1 MRRIIFKHPSDGPLP
16 GRLCFS
22 AVLLSLLLAG
32 VASADKV
39 VLRIRAA
46 NPINT
51 VQTVQIK
58 ANLPPRVG
66 KEDVSLPVGLELGYD
81 IKSDRYYVFGEME
94 LGAKEIR
101 EFDVEIRDIWVVDLN
116 DVTSLQE
123 HAKQL
128 VAKLAGSDYA
138 ENAAGLLAEIEKNLA
153 SVSSLQGESNIG
165 PGIKPMQHIRAYEAN
180 LETLK
185 RIRTDLGY
193 LENLVLG
200 TGQDIGS
207 LMGDVKE
214 APLPDGS
221 DIVIEGDYKVAV
233 LKISVRNTSPKE
245 SRRVPIEKNL
255 PEEIN
260 LTDVL
265 DAGEL
270 DVSTRPDTEIC
281 YVFKN
286 SVEIPPGETRVF
298 EVKMRDKWNVSE
310 LRIPDLRK
318 RGEALLTR
326 VGADGS
332 FQAVEEGIQE
342 LLAEL
347 AAIEAEEGPTT
358 FNDQYVAFYR
368 RQNDQLD
375 RIEQRILRVESALR
389 PQTKNTKYGFKAKP
403 PSMKTTWLIIYI
415 ILGFLAIMSL
425 LFFLRWYGG
434 KGK

>member
-1 MRRIIFKHPSDGPLP
+1 MP

-22 AVLLSLLLAG
+22 TLLLAALLAG
-32 VASADKV
+32 TAHADKV

-58 ANLPPRVG
+58 ANLPARVG
-66 KEDVSLPVGLELGYD
+66 TNDVTTPVGLELGYD

-101 EFDVEIRDIWVVDLN
+101 EFDVQIRDIWMVDVDEITL
-116 DVTSLQE
+116 LRE

-128 VAKLAGSDYA
+128 VAKLEGSDFH
-138 ENAAGLLAEIEKNLA
+138 ENAAGLLAEIEKNLG
-153 SVSSLQGESNIG
+153 SVTALQGESGIG
-165 PGIKPMQHIRAYEAN
+165 PSIKPMQHIRAYEAN

-185 RIRTDLGY
+185 RIKTDLGY
-193 LENLVLG
+193 MENLVLS
-200 TGQDIGS
+200 TGKDIGN

-221 DIVIEGDYKVAV
+221 DVVLEGEYDVAV

-245 SRRVPIEKNL
+245 TRRVPIEKNL
-255 PEEIN
+255 PEEIK
-260 LTDVL
+260 LSDVL

-270 DVSTRPDTEIC
+270 DVSTHPETEIC

-298 EVKMRDKWNVSE
+298 EVKMRDKWNLSG
-310 LRIPDLRK
+310 LRIPDLRS
-318 RGEALLTR
+318 RAEALLKR
-326 VGADGS
+326 VGVDGS
-332 FQAVEEGIQE
+332 FKAVEAGIQE
-342 LLAEL
+342 LLEEL
-347 AAIEAEEGPTT
+347 DAVEAEKGPTT
-358 FNDQYVAFYR
+358 FSDRYVAFYR

-425 LFFLRWYGG
+425 LFFLRWFGG

>member
-1 MRRIIFKHPSDGPLP
+1 LT
-16 GRLCFS
+16 
-22 AVLLSLLLAG
+22 ALLA
-32 VASADKV
+32 ARAYADKV

-58 ANLPPRVG
+58 ANLPARVG
-66 KEDVSLPVGLELGYD
+66 TNDVTVPVGLDLGYD
-81 IKSDRYYVFGEME
+81 IKSDRYYVFGELE

-101 EFDVEIRDIWVVDLN
+101 EFDVEIRDIWMVD
-116 DVTSLQE
+116 TSEIEALKE
-123 HAKQL
+123 HAQQL
-128 VAKLAGSDYA
+128 VVKLEGSDFQESA
-138 ENAAGLLAEIEKNLA
+138 VELLAEIEKNLEA
-153 SVSSLQGESNIG
+153 VTALQGESGIG

-185 RIRTDLGY
+185 RIKTDVGY
-193 LENLVLG
+193 MENLVLG
-200 TGQDIGS
+200 TGKDVGN
-207 LMGDVKE
+207 LLGDVKE

-221 DIVIEGDYKVAV
+221 DILLEGEYSIAV
-233 LKISVRNTSPKE
+233 LKISVKNTSPKE
-245 SRRVPIEKNL
+245 TRRVPIEKNL
-255 PEEIN
+255 PEEIK
-260 LTDVL
+260 LSDVL

-270 DVSTRPDTEIC
+270 DVSTRPETEIC

-298 EVKMRDKWNVSE
+298 EVKMRDKWNLSA

-318 RGEALLTR
+318 RGEALLER
-326 VGADGS
+326 VGTDGS
-332 FQAVEEGIQE
+332 FAAVEEGLQALLEE
-342 LLAEL
+342 LDAV
-347 AAIEAEEGPTT
+347 EARKGPSE
-358 FNDQYVAFYR
+358 FSDRYVAFYR

-375 RIEQRILRVESALR
+375 RIEQRILRVESAMR

-415 ILGFLAIMSL
+415 ILGFLAVMSL

>member
-1 MRRIIFKHPSDGPLP
+1 MGRIIFRHAGGGPLP
-16 GRLCFS
+16 GRLCFFT
-22 AVLLSLLLAG
+22 LLLAVM
-32 VASADKV
+32 VAGAAYADKV

-66 KEDVSLPVGLELGYD
+66 TNDVTVPVGLELGYD

-101 EFDVEIRDIWVVDLN
+101 EFDVEIRDIWMVDTGEVAALR
-116 DVTSLQE
+116 E

-128 VAKLAGSDYA
+128 VAKLEGTDFH
-138 ENAAGLLAEIEKNLA
+138 ENAVGLLAEIEKNLDA
-153 SVSSLQGESNIG
+153 VAALQGESGIG
-165 PGIKPMQHIRAYEAN
+165 PAIKPMQHIRAYEAN

-185 RIRTDLGY
+185 RIKTDVGY
-193 LENLVLG
+193 MENLVLG
-200 TGQDIGS
+200 TGKDIGN
-207 LMGDVKE
+207 LLGDVKE
-214 APLPDGS
+214 APLPDGA
-221 DIVIEGDYKVAV
+221 DVVLEGEYKVAI
-233 LKISVRNTSPKE
+233 LKISVKNTSPKE
-245 SRRVPIEKNL
+245 TRRVPIEKNL
-255 PEEIN
+255 PEEIKIS
-260 LTDVL
+260 DVL

-270 DVSTRPDTEIC
+270 DVSTRPETDIC
-281 YVFKN
+281 YVFKTN
-286 SVEIPPGETRVF
+286 VEIPPGETRVF
-298 EVKMRDKWNVSE
+298 EVKMRDKWDLAD

-318 RGEALLTR
+318 RAESLLKR
-326 VGADGS
+326 IGADGS
-332 FQAVEEGIQE
+332 FEAVEAGIQE

-347 AAIEAEEGPTT
+347 DVVEAQEGPTT
-358 FNDQYVAFYR
+358 FDDRYVAFYR
-368 RQNDQLD
+368 RQNDHLD

-389 PQTKNTKYGFKAKP
+389 PQANTQKYGFKAKP
-403 PSMKTTWLIIYI
+403 PSMKTTWLIIYV

>member
-1 MRRIIFKHPSDGPLP
+1 MR
-16 GRLCFS
+16 GRLCLFTLLM
-22 AVLLSLLLAG
+22 AVVLAG
-32 VASADKV
+32 VAYADKV

-58 ANLPPRVG
+58 ANLPSRVG
-66 KEDVSLPVGLELGYD
+66 TNDVTIPIGLELGYD

-101 EFDVEIRDIWVVDLN
+101 EFDVEIRDIWLVEGDEIV
-116 DVTSLQE
+116 SLQE

-128 VAKLAGSDYA
+128 VTKLEGSDYQ
-138 ENAAGLLAEIEKNLA
+138 ENAAGLLAEIEKNLE
-153 SVSSLQGESNIG
+153 SVAALQGESGIG

-180 LETLK
+180 LERLK
-185 RIRTDLGY
+185 RIKTDLGY
-193 LENLVLG
+193 LENLVLS

-207 LMGDVKE
+207 LIGDVKE
-214 APLPDGS
+214 APLPNGGD
-221 DIVIEGDYKVAV
+221 VILEGEYNVAV
-233 LKISVRNTSPKE
+233 LRISVRNTSPKE
-245 SRRVPIEKNL
+245 TRRVPIEKNL
-255 PEEIN
+255 PEEIK
-260 LTDVL
+260 LSDVL

-270 DVSTRPDTEIC
+270 DVSTHPETDIC

-298 EVKMRDKWNVSE
+298 EVKMRDKWNLAD
-310 LRIPDLRK
+310 LRIPELRV
-318 RGEALLTR
+318 RAEALLKR

-332 FQAVEEGIQE
+332 FSAVEEGLQKLIEE
-342 LLAEL
+342 LDAVD
-347 AAIEAEEGPTT
+347 AKKGPGE
-358 FNDQYVAFYR
+358 FSDRYVAFYR

-389 PQTKNTKYGFKAKP
+389 PQKNTQKYGFKAKP

-415 ILGFLAIMSL
+415 ILGFLTVMSL

-434 KGK
+434 GKGK

>member
-1 MRRIIFKHPSDGPLP
+1 M
-16 GRLCFS
+16 
-22 AVLLSLLLAG
+22 LLAG
-32 VASADKV
+32 VAYADKV

-66 KEDVSLPVGLELGYD
+66 TNDVTAPVGLEVGYD

-101 EFDVEIRDIWVVDLN
+101 EFDVEIRDIWMVD
-116 DVTSLQE
+116 VSEITSLKE

-128 VAKLAGSDYA
+128 VDKLEGSDFH
-138 ENAAGLLAEIEKNLA
+138 ENAAGLLAEIEKNLEA
-153 SVSSLQGESNIG
+153 VTVLQDESGIG

-185 RIRTDLGY
+185 RIKTDVGY
-193 LENLVLG
+193 MENLVLG
-200 TGQDIGS
+200 TGKDIGN

-214 APLPDGS
+214 APLPEGGA
-221 DIVIEGDYKVAV
+221 VTLEGDYKVAV
-233 LKISVRNTSPKE
+233 LKISVKNTSPKE
-245 SRRVPIEKNL
+245 TRRVPIEKNL
-255 PEEIN
+255 PEEIK
-260 LTDVL
+260 LSDVL

-270 DVSTRPDTEIC
+270 DVTTRPETEIC
-281 YVFKN
+281 YVFKS

-298 EVKMRDKWNVSE
+298 EVKMRDKWNLAD

-318 RGEALLTR
+318 RAEALLKR

-332 FQAVEEGIQE
+332 FKAVEEGIQQLLEE
-342 LLAEL
+342 LGVV
-347 AAIEAEEGPTT
+347 EAKKGPGE
-358 FNDQYVAFYR
+358 FNDRYVAFYR

-389 PQTKNTKYGFKAKP
+389 PQTANTKYGFKAKP
-403 PSMKTTWLIIYI
+403 PSMKTTWLIIYV
-415 ILGFLAIMSL
+415 ILGFLALMSL

-434 KGK
+434 KGGEGDVTSHE